1 MAWLRK
7 KIIGGK
13 TYLYEYESIRIGDEV
28 KSKYIG
34 ARGILNDDGTITPT
48 KQQEQ
53 QINWRPPER
62 SYRAG
67 DVEVL
72 WQIAEEL
79 HLAQIIDRICQ
90 CRTKKNGASPG
101 KLLTLWAINRALDPE
116 SASQMDSW
124 LLGTELPTLAN
135 LSEKSLNKNAFLDAL
150 DAVCSQDSDSD
161 RLIDQTPALDEMMYA
176 QWRDQH
182 PLPQGVDEILA
193 VDMTPIIVYGETCP
207 LTSKGYNPDE
217 AKHQQINLTVIISK
231 HDGQPL
237 AHKVHPGNHAS
248 MTTMQG
254 LLPRLS
260 DFSLSEGTI
269 IWDRGN
275 TSQQTVT
282 TLERNGWK
290 VICGVPKV
298 SSEVRTIIKENPI
311 PETVDYLVPCKDN
324 GALYAVKIRAPL
336 YGREREVVVYRN
348 IKKAVQSVKSRNKAL
363 YEISLELDRLKR
375 EHASKDRKDLNVAI
389 NEIITGWKTY
399 FTIQFPEDE
408 SIIDFSWEINVG
420 RVETAKAM
428 DGTFVLYATDEHYSA
443 IEVVRMYMEK
453 DVVEKAFQVM
463 KSVEDIKPVRHRLES
478 RVRAYVFVC
487 MLAFRLHAALR
498 ARINS
503 STSKKIKMNN
513 SEFLKVLKR
522 VERADIQLGKGEIE
536 VCYMNLTKD
545 IVNQLVALGMKNL
558 LVSGRRKKA

>member
-1 MAWLRK
+1 MTWLRK

-13 TYLYEYESIRIGDEV
+13 TYLYEYESIRIGDKV

-48 KQQEQ
+48 KQQAQ

-62 SYRAG
+62 AHRAG

-79 HLAQIIDRICQ
+79 HLAQTIDRICQ

-135 LSEKSLNKNAFLDAL
+135 LPEKALNKNAFLDAL
-150 DAVCSQDSDSD
+150 DAVCSQDSGSD
-161 RLIDQTPALDEMMYA
+161 RLIDHTPALDEMMYTL
-176 QWRDQH
+176 WREQH
-182 PLPQGVDEILA
+182 PLPQGIDEVLA

-217 AKHQQINLTVIISK
+217 AKHQQINLTVTLSK

-260 DFSLSEGTI
+260 DFACSDGTI

-311 PETVDYLVPCKDN
+311 PETVEYLVPCKDN
-324 GALYAVKIRAPL
+324 GTLYAVKIRAPL
-336 YGREREVVVYRN
+336 YGKEREVVIYRN
-348 IKKAVQSVKSRNKAL
+348 IKKAVQSVKNRNKAL
-363 YEISLELDRLKR
+363 YEISMELDRLKKK
-375 EHASKDRKDLNVAI
+375 HTSKDQKDLTTAI
-389 NEIITGWKTY
+389 NEIVTGWKTY
-399 FTIQFPEDE
+399 FSIQFPEDE
-408 SIIDFSWEINVG
+408 SIIDFSWKIDEG
-420 RVETAKAM
+420 RVETAQAM
-428 DGTFVLYATDEHYSA
+428 DGTFVIYATDERYSA
-443 IEVVRMYMEK
+443 TEVVKMYMEK

-487 MLAFRLHAALR
+487 MVAFRLHAALR
-498 ARINS
+498 AKIHS
-503 STSKKIKMNN
+503 STSKKVKMNS

-522 VERADIQLGKGEIE
+522 VERADIQLGEEEIE

-558 LVSGRRKKA
+558 LVSGRRKTT